1 MCGDQTEEEE
11 EEEGEACLNEREDYD
26 TSSGGGRAPL

>member
-1 MCGDQTEEEE
+1 MCGDQT